1 MIDDKHSTNMQR
13 SKNIPE
19 FPNIRQVKLKNFVV
33 EKGGILLALNQE
45 EQAVR
50 GMYDYSKQEL

>member
-13 SKNIPE
+13 SKNIP
-19 FPNIRQVKLKNFVV
+19 NIRLVKLKNFVV

-50 GMYDYSKQEL
+50 GMYDYSI

>member
-1 MIDDKHSTNMQR
+1 
-13 SKNIPE
+13 
-19 FPNIRQVKLKNFVV
+19 VV

-50 GMYDYSKQEL
+50 GMYDYSI